1 MNSAA
6 KIKTGLV
13 LAAAVYWAACT
24 EQAAETSEVRAP
36 GIADW
41 GAVTETASYARY
53 GLTKLSDYGFFEG
66 DLRDLNPAE
75 RVFSYAVASPLF
87 SDYAEKA
94 RFVFLPEG
102 SAAEYDDRDVMKFP
116 EGSVLIKNFGY
127 AAEQIGA
134 DRDVLLET
142 RLLIH
147 GPEGWKALPYVWDT
161 DQKEAYLDIA
171 GGAREVTLPG
181 HGTFRYSIPNM
192 QQCKTCHDKN
202 GKMSPIGPS
211 ARQLHHGTEGLS
223 QLEAWHREGLL
234 SGYPEGS
241 PPAGAVA
248 YSDTRHPLEL
258 RARAYLDANCAYCH
272 RPEGSAKNSGLD
284 LSVFAASEFALGI
297 GKGPVAAGRGS
308 GGLRHDIVPGNPDAS
323 IAVYRME
330 STEPAVMMPELGRS
344 TVHDEGVTLIREWI
358 AGLKEG

>member
-1 MNSAA
+1 MNSVA
-6 KIKTGLV
+6 KIKIGLL
-13 LAAAVYWAACT
+13 LAAVMYWAACT
-24 EQAAETSEVRAP
+24 EQAPETGEANAP

-41 GAVTETASYARY
+41 GAVTETAAYARY

-66 DLRDLNPAE
+66 NLRELNPAE
-75 RVFSYAVASPLF
+75 RVFPYEVASPLF
-87 SDYAEKA
+87 SDYAEKE

-102 SAAEYDDRDVMKFP
+102 STANYDGRDVMQFP
-116 EGSVLIKNFGY
+116 EGTVLIKNFSYSAGQIR
-127 AAEQIGA
+127 AE
-134 DRDVLLET
+134 RDVILET

-147 GPEGWKALPYVWDT
+147 EPEGWKALPYVWDT

-192 QQCKTCHDKN
+192 QQCKTCHDKD
-202 GKMSPIGPS
+202 GKMSPLGPS
-211 ARQLHHGTEGLS
+211 ARQLHHGAGGVS
-223 QLEAWHREGLL
+223 QLETWHRDGLL
-234 SGYPEGS
+234 RGYPES
-241 PPAGAVA
+241 IPPREAVA
-248 YSDTRHPLEL
+248 YSDAKQPLDL

-284 LSVFAASEFALGI
+284 LSVFADSDFALGI

-344 TVHDEGVTLIREWI
+344 TVHDEGVALVREWI
-358 AGLKEG
+358 ATMQ